1 MTSKTKQ
8 VDNLIGQLLI
18 ASPSLNDPNF
28 HQTVTYICEN
38 NESGSFG
45 LIINRPM
52 ETNISEILN
61 QLNLGSSN
69 ELGNCPGLQ
78 GGPVGLERG
87 FVLHKEGE
95 WENTSKIN
103 QDVSITTSKDI
114 LLSMA
119 SGAGP
124 SESLLI
130 LGYAGWGSGQLEQE
144 LQTNSW
150 INVPANEDILF
161 TVPYTKRWDEAINL
175 LGIDASNISG
185 PVSYTH
191 LRAHET

>member
-1 MTSKTKQ
+1 MISKIKQ

-45 LIINRPM
+45 LIVNRPM
-52 ETNISEILN
+52 ETNVSEILN
-61 QLNLGSSN
+61 QLNLDNSN
-69 ELGNCPGLQ
+69 DLGNFPVLQ

-95 WENTSKIN
+95 WENTSKIH

-114 LLSMA
+114 LLSIA
-119 SGAGP
+119 SGTGP

-150 INVPANEDILF
+150 INAPASRDILF
-161 TVPYTKRWDEAINL
+161 TVPYKNRWDEAINL
-175 LGIDASNISG
+175 LGINASNISG
-185 PVSYTH
+185 QIGH
-191 LRAHET
+191 A

>member
-1 MTSKTKQ
+1 MINKTNQ
-8 VDNLIGQLLI
+8 VNNLVGQLLI

-45 LIINRPM
+45 LIINKPM
-52 ETNISEILN
+52 ETNISEVLN
-61 QLNLGSSN
+61 QLNLDSSN
-69 ELGNCPGLQ
+69 ELVNSPVLQ

-95 WENTSKIN
+95 WDNTSKIN
-103 QDVSITTSKDI
+103 QDVCITTSKDI

-119 SGAGP
+119 SGTVP

-161 TVPYTKRWDEAINL
+161 TVPYTKRWNEAINL
-175 LGIDASNISG
+175 LGIDASSISG
-185 PVSYTH
+185 QIGH
-191 LRAHET
+191 A

>member
-52 ETNISEILN
+52 ETNVSEVLN
-61 QLNLGSSN
+61 QLNLDNSN
-69 ELGNCPGLQ
+69 ELANSPVLQ

-119 SGAGP
+119 SGKDP

-144 LQTNSW
+144 LQTSSW

-161 TVPYTKRWDEAINL
+161 TVPYTNRWDEAINL

-185 PVSYTH
+185 QIGH
-191 LRAHET
+191 A

>member
-1 MTSKTKQ
+1 VINKTNQ
-8 VDNLIGQLLI
+8 VDNLVGQLLI

-45 LIINRPM
+45 LIINKPM
-52 ETNISEILN
+52 ETNISEVLN
-61 QLNLGSSN
+61 QLNLDSTNKLSN
-69 ELGNCPGLQ
+69 LSVLQ

-87 FVLHKEGE
+87 FVLHKEGD

-103 QDVSITTSKDI
+103 RDVSITTSKDI
-114 LLSMA
+114 LLSIA
-119 SGAGP
+119 SGTGP

-144 LQTNSW
+144 LKTNSW
-150 INVPANEDILF
+150 INAPASQDILF
-161 TVPYTKRWDEAINL
+161 TVPYKNRWEEAINL
-175 LGIDASNISG
+175 LGINASNISG
-185 PVSYTH
+185 QIGH
-191 LRAHET
+191 A

>member
-1 MTSKTKQ
+1 MIKKTNQ
-8 VDNLIGQLLI
+8 INNLVGQLLI

-38 NESGSFG
+38 DDTGSFG

-52 ETNISEILN
+52 ETNISEVLN
-61 QLNLGSSN
+61 QLNLDTPN
-69 ELGNCPGLQ
+69 ELGNFPVLQ

-103 QDVSITTSKDI
+103 EDISIPTSKDI

-119 SGAGP
+119 SGKCP

-130 LGYAGWGSGQLEQE
+130 LGYSGWGAGQLEQE
-144 LQTNSW
+144 LKTNSW
-150 INVPANEDILF
+150 INAPASQDILF
-161 TVPYTKRWDEAINL
+161 TVPYKNRWEEAINL
-175 LGIDASNISG
+175 LGINASNISG
-185 PVSYTH
+185 QIGH
-191 LRAHET
+191 A

>member
-1 MTSKTKQ
+1 MINKIKQ
-8 VDNLIGQLLI
+8 VDNLVGQLLI

-52 ETNISEILN
+52 ETNISEVLN
-61 QLNLGSSN
+61 QLSLDSSN
-69 ELGNCPGLQ
+69 ELGNSPVLQ

-103 QDVSITTSKDI
+103 QDISITTSKDI
-114 LLSMA
+114 LLSIA
-119 SGAGP
+119 SGGVP

-144 LQTNSW
+144 LQTTSW
-150 INVPANEDILF
+150 INVPANQDILF
-161 TVPYTKRWDEAINL
+161 TVPYKNRWGEAINL

-185 PVSYTH
+185 QIGH
-191 LRAHET
+191 A

>member
-1 MTSKTKQ
+1 MIKKTNQ
-8 VDNLIGQLLI
+8 INNLVGQLLI

-38 NESGSFG
+38 DDTGSFG

-52 ETNISEILN
+52 ETNISEVLN
-61 QLNLGSSN
+61 QLNLDTPN
-69 ELGNCPGLQ
+69 ELGNFPVLQ

-103 QDVSITTSKDI
+103 EDISITTSKDI

-119 SGAGP
+119 SGKCP

-130 LGYAGWGSGQLEQE
+130 LGYSGWGAGQLEQE
-144 LQTNSW
+144 LKTNSW
-150 INVPANEDILF
+150 INAPASQDILF
-161 TVPYTKRWDEAINL
+161 TVPYKNRWKEAINL
-175 LGIDASNISG
+175 LGVNVSNISG
-185 PVSYTH
+185 QIGH
-191 LRAHET
+191 A

>member
-69 ELGNCPGLQ
+69 ELGNCPVLQ

-103 QDVSITTSKDI
+103 QDVSITSIK
-114 LLSMA
+114 
-119 SGAGP
+119 
-124 SESLLI
+124 
-130 LGYAGWGSGQLEQE
+130 
-144 LQTNSW
+144 
-150 INVPANEDILF
+150 
-161 TVPYTKRWDEAINL
+161 
-175 LGIDASNISG
+175 
-185 PVSYTH
+185 
-191 LRAHET
+191 

>member
-1 MTSKTKQ
+1 MTNKTNQ
-8 VDNLIGQLLI
+8 INNFVGQLLI

-38 NESGSFG
+38 DDTGSFG

-52 ETNISEILN
+52 ETNISEVLN
-61 QLNLGSSN
+61 QLTLDPPN
-69 ELGNCPGLQ
+69 ELGNFPVLQ

-119 SGAGP
+119 SGKGL
-124 SESLLI
+124 SKSLLI

-150 INVPANEDILF
+150 INVPANQDILF
-161 TVPYTKRWDEAINL
+161 SVPYKKRWDEAINL

-185 PVSYTH
+185 QIGH
-191 LRAHET
+191 A

>member
-45 LIINRPM
+45 LIINSPM

-61 QLNLGSSN
+61 QLNLDSSN
-69 ELGNCPGLQ
+69 ELGNCPVLQ

-114 LLSMA
+114 LLAMA
-119 SGAGP
+119 SGKGP

-130 LGYAGWGSGQLEQE
+130 LGYSGWGAGQLEQE
-144 LQTNSW
+144 LKTNSW
-150 INVPANEDILF
+150 INAPASQDILF
-161 TVPYTKRWDEAINL
+161 TVPYKNRWEEAINL
-175 LGIDASNISG
+175 LGVNVSNISG
-185 PVSYTH
+185 QIGH
-191 LRAHET
+191 A

>member
-1 MTSKTKQ
+1 MINKTNQ
-8 VDNLIGQLLI
+8 INNLVGQLLI

-38 NESGSFG
+38 DDTGSFG

-52 ETNISEILN
+52 ETNISEVLN
-61 QLNLGSSN
+61 QLNLDTPNN
-69 ELGNCPGLQ
+69 ELGNFPVLQ

-95 WENTSKIN
+95 WENTSRIN
-103 QDVSITTSKDI
+103 KDISITTSKDI

-119 SGAGP
+119 SGKAP

-130 LGYAGWGSGQLEQE
+130 LGYSGWGLDNWSK
-144 LQTNSW
+144 N
-150 INVPANEDILF
+150 
-161 TVPYTKRWDEAINL
+161 
-175 LGIDASNISG
+175 
-185 PVSYTH
+185 
-191 LRAHET
+191 

>member
-1 MTSKTKQ
+1 MIKKTNQ
-8 VDNLIGQLLI
+8 INNLVGQLLI

-38 NESGSFG
+38 DDTGSFG

-52 ETNISEILN
+52 ETNISEVLN
-61 QLNLGSSN
+61 QLNLDTPN
-69 ELGNCPGLQ
+69 ELGNFPVLQ

-103 QDVSITTSKDI
+103 EDISITTSKDI

-119 SGAGP
+119 SGKCP

-130 LGYAGWGSGQLEQE
+130 LGYSGWGAGQLEQE
-144 LQTNSW
+144 LKTNSW
-150 INVPANEDILF
+150 INAPASQDILF
-161 TVPYTKRWDEAINL
+161 TVPYKNRWKEAINL
-175 LGIDASNISG
+175 LGINASNISG
-185 PVSYTH
+185 QIGH
-191 LRAHET
+191 A

>member
-1 MTSKTKQ
+1 
-8 VDNLIGQLLI
+8 
-18 ASPSLNDPNF
+18 
-28 HQTVTYICEN
+28 
-38 NESGSFG
+38 
-45 LIINRPM
+45 M

-69 ELGNCPGLQ
+69 ELGNCPVLQ

-124 SESLLI
+124 S
-130 LGYAGWGSGQLEQE
+130 
-144 LQTNSW
+144 
-150 INVPANEDILF
+150 
-161 TVPYTKRWDEAINL
+161 
-175 LGIDASNISG
+175 
-185 PVSYTH
+185 
-191 LRAHET
+191 

>member
-8 VDNLIGQLLI
+8 VDNLIGHLLI

-61 QLNLGSSN
+61 QLNFDSSN
-69 ELGNCPGLQ
+69 ELGNFPVLQ

-95 WENTSKIN
+95 WENTSKIH

-119 SGAGP
+119 SGTGP

-185 PVSYTH
+185 QIGH
-191 LRAHET
+191 A

>member
-1 MTSKTKQ
+1 MIKKTNQ
-8 VDNLIGQLLI
+8 INNFVGQLLI

-38 NESGSFG
+38 DESGSFG

-52 ETNISEILN
+52 KTNISEVLN
-61 QLNLGSSN
+61 QLNLDTPTPN
-69 ELGNCPGLQ
+69 EPGNFPVLQ

-95 WENTSKIN
+95 WENTSRIN
-103 QDVSITTSKDI
+103 EDISITTSKDI

-119 SGAGP
+119 SGNGP

-130 LGYAGWGSGQLEQE
+130 LGYSGWGAGQLEQE
-144 LQTNSW
+144 LKTNSW
-150 INVPANEDILF
+150 INAPASQDILF
-161 TVPYTKRWDEAINL
+161 TVPYKNRWEEAINL
-175 LGIDASNISG
+175 LGVNVSNISG
-185 PVSYTH
+185 QIGH
-191 LRAHET
+191 A